1 MPPEAVDLVSRLLQY
16 SPNLRCTAVSGN
28 THDTRLVPSISAL
41 YLREEQ
47 RVKTCESFIQ
57 VDALVHP
64 FFDEIRDPNTRLPNG
79 RFLPPLFD
87 FKPHGKFH
95 TYCSSSHQTV
105 QFLFKSV
112 T

>member
-87 FKPHGKFH
+87 LSLMVSFTHIAQVATKQ
-95 TYCSSSHQTV
+95 CSSCLKV
-105 QFLFKSV
+105 
-112 T
+112 